1 VLILPQLLGGFNM
14 QSGLSFTAIDFET
27 ATADQNSAC
36 AVGLVVVEHGIIVE
50 EFYSLIQPPN
60 NQYMWQTTRVHGIRP
75 KDTAQAPTFKDL
87 FPQIYPL
94 INNRIMVAHNELFDR
109 GVLRKT
115 MNYYNLPYDHLG
127 LMDKWECTF
136 KIYQGKGFKPARL
149 NACCE
154 VLGIELNH
162 HEALSDARA
171 CAQLYLRHEGI
182 PSLA

>member
-1 VLILPQLLGGFNM
+1 M

-27 ATADQNSAC
+27 ATANQNSAC
-36 AVGLVVVEHGIIVE
+36 AIGLVVVERGIIVE
-50 EFYSLIQPPN
+50 EFYSLIQPPQ

-75 KDTAQAPTFKDL
+75 RDTATAPTFKEL
-87 FPQIYPL
+87 FPRIFPL
-94 INNRIMVAHNELFDR
+94 INNRVMVAHNELFDR

-115 MNYYNLPYDHLG
+115 MNYYNLPYDSLG
-127 LMDKWECTF
+127 LMEKWECTF

-171 CAQLYLRHEGI
+171 CAHLYLRHTDVR
-182 PSLA
+182 SVV

>member
-1 VLILPQLLGGFNM
+1 M

-27 ATADQNSAC
+27 ATANQNSAC
-36 AVGLVVVEHGIIVE
+36 AIGLVMVEQGIIVE
-50 EFYSLIQPPN
+50 EFYSLIQPPQ

-75 KDTAQAPTFKDL
+75 RDTADAPTFKEL
-87 FPQIYPL
+87 FPRILPL

-115 MNYYNLPYDHLG
+115 MNYYNLPYDSLG
-127 LMDKWECTF
+127 LMEKWECTF
-136 KIYQGKGFKPARL
+136 RIYQEKGFKPARL

-171 CAQLYLRHEGI
+171 CANLYLRHADVS
-182 PSLA
+182 SLA

>member
-1 VLILPQLLGGFNM
+1 MP
-14 QSGLSFTAIDFET
+14 SGLSFTAIDFET
-27 ATADQNSAC
+27 ATANQNSAC
-36 AVGLVVVEHGIIVE
+36 AIGLVVVEQGIIVD
-50 EFYSLIQPPN
+50 EFYSLIQPPH

-75 KDTAQAPTFKDL
+75 KDTANAPTFKDL
-87 FPQIYPL
+87 FPQIHPL
-94 INNRIMVAHNELFDR
+94 IQNRTMVAHNELFDR

-115 MNYYNLPYDHLG
+115 MNYYHLPYDSLG
-127 LMDKWECTF
+127 LNEKWECTF
-136 KIYQGKGFKPARL
+136 RIYQAKGFKPARL

-171 CAQLYLRHEGI
+171 CANLYLRHAEV